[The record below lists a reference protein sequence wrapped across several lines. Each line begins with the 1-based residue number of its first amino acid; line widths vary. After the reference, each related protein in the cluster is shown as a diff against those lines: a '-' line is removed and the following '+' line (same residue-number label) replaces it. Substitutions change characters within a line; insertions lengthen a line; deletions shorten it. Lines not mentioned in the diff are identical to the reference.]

1 MIDKINE
8 ITWSML
14 VVGTNGNKKILVP
27 AKKENGD
34 YKWGKGLFLQ
44 FFEDLNGVEYAFIA
58 DLRTKNSLEYYDKD
72 GNLIKDISDYPQ
84 VLQKLGLK
92 LKDKVSLE
100 TIEMMQN
107 ELNTLVEDED
117 ETL

>member
-1 MIDKINE
+1 MINEINE
-8 ITWSML
+8 ITWNML

-34 YKWGKGLFLQ
+34 YKWEGFLQ

-58 DLRTKNSLEYYDKD
+58 ELRTKNSLEYYDRD
-72 GNLIKDISDYPQ
+72 GNLIKDIHDYPQ